1 MSDRSNQTIDDKEVA
16 LFDSWAKNWW
26 KADSETRWLH
36 RYNPLRVDYIR
47 NAACRRFGRNPAQAD
62 CLKDLRIL
70 DVGCGA
76 GMLCEP
82 LAALGA
88 TMVGIDPAPTSIGIA
103 TAHARQTGV
112 KVDYRCVTARTLLQ
126 SGEQFDAVVA
136 SEVIEHVGDSELFL
150 RECAAL
156 VGLRGLMILSTI
168 NRTRKSFAYAIVM
181 GEYVLRA
188 LPVGTH
194 QWAKFRTPD
203 EICVG
208 LEAGGLKI
216 TDVSGVTLNLMSGK
230 MQISRDI
237 GVNYIMTAERVG

>member
-1 MSDRSNQTIDDKEVA
+1 MPDRNNRTIDEKEVA
-16 LFDSWAKNWW
+16 LFDAWANNWW
-26 KADSETRWLH
+26 QTDSETRWLH
-36 RYNPLRVDYIR
+36 RYNPLRVDYVR
-47 NAACRRFGRNPAQAD
+47 RAVCRYFDRDPAPPD
-62 CLKDLRIL
+62 CLQGLRIL

-88 TMVGIDPAPTSIGIA
+88 TMLGIDPAPSSIAIA

-112 KVDYRCVTARTLLQ
+112 KVYYRCTTARTLLD
-126 SGEQFDAVVA
+126 SGERFDVVLA

-156 VGLRGLMILSTI
+156 VAARGLLILSTI
-168 NRTRKSFAYAIVM
+168 NRTCKSFAYAIVI
-181 GEYVLRA
+181 GEYVLRT

-203 EICVG
+203 EIRVG
-208 LEAGGLKI
+208 LAAAGLSL
-216 TDVSGVTLNLMSGK
+216 TDVSGVTFNLMSGK
-230 MQISRDI
+230 MQLARDI
-237 GVNYIMTAERVG
+237 NVNYIVTAERIA